1 MITITKNQVSPIKV
15 RLNQSNL
22 IGDTITITLDSPS
35 RSQLVFS
42 SVITTISDGYYS
54 FDLDVAD
61 TSQLIDD
68 TYFYSISQEDVDLK
82 KGVVRFLKD
91 TDLNNAFDY
100 TLDFT
105 LA

>member
-1 MITITKNQVSPIKV
+1 MITITKNQASQIKL
-15 RLNQSNL
+15 RLNQSNV

-61 TSQLIDD
+61 TSELIDD
-68 TYFYSISQEDVDLK
+68 TYFYTISQEDVDLK
-82 KGVVRFLKD
+82 TGVVRFLQN
-91 TDLNNAFDY
+91 TENNTFDY

>member
-1 MITITKNQVSPIKV
+1 MITITKNQAIQVKL
-15 RLNQSNL
+15 RLNQSNVV
-22 IGDTITITLDSPS
+22 GDTIAITLDSPS

-42 SVITTISDGYYS
+42 SVITTISNGYYS
-54 FDLDVAD
+54 FDLDAED

-68 TYFYSISQEDVDLK
+68 TYFYTISQTGVDLK
-82 KGVVRFLKD
+82 KGMIRLLLD
-91 TDLNNAFDY
+91 TRAIDSFDY

>member
-1 MITITKNQVSPIKV
+1 MITITKNKVSPIRV
-15 RLNQSNL
+15 RLNQSNVV
-22 IGDTITITLDSPS
+22 GDTITITLDSPS

-68 TYFYSISQEDVDLK
+68 TYFYTISQQDVDLK
-82 KGVVRFLKD
+82 KGVVRFLLD
-91 TDLNNAFDY
+91 ESEISSFDY

>member
-1 MITITKNQVSPIKV
+1 MITITKNQLSPIKV

-54 FDLDVAD
+54 FNLDVAD

-82 KGVVRFLKD
+82 KGVVRFLD
-91 TDLNNAFDY
+91 INLNNTFDY

-105 LA
+105 LS

>member
-1 MITITKNQVSPIKV
+1 MITITKNQASQIKV

-22 IGDTITITLDSPS
+22 IGNTITITLDSPS

-61 TSQLIDD
+61 TSELIDD
-68 TYFYSISQEDVDLK
+68 TYFYTISQEDVDLK
-82 KGVVRFLKD
+82 TGVVRFLQN
-91 TDLNNAFDY
+91 TENNTFDY

>member
-1 MITITKNQVSPIKV
+1 MITITKNQASPIKV
-15 RLNQSNL
+15 RLNQSNV

-61 TSQLIDD
+61 TSELIDD
-68 TYFYSISQEDVDLK
+68 TYFYTISQEDVDLK
-82 KGVVRFLKD
+82 KGVVRLLLD
-91 TDLNNAFDY
+91 ADANNTFDY

>member
-1 MITITKNQVSPIKV
+1 MITITKNQVSPIRV

-68 TYFYSISQEDVDLK
+68 TYFYTISQTDVDLK

-91 TDLNNAFDY
+91 TDTNNAFDY

>member
-1 MITITKNQVSPIKV
+1 MITITKNQASQIKV
-15 RLNQSNL
+15 RLNQSNV

-61 TSQLIDD
+61 TSELIDD
-68 TYFYSISQEDVDLK
+68 TYFYTISQEDVDLK
-82 KGVVRFLKD
+82 TGVVRFLQN
-91 TDLNNAFDY
+91 TENNTFDY

>member
-1 MITITKNQVSPIKV
+1 MITITKNQASPIKV
-15 RLNQSNL
+15 RLNQSNV

-61 TSQLIDD
+61 TSELIDD
-68 TYFYSISQEDVDLK
+68 TYFYTISQEDVDLK
-82 KGVVRFLKD
+82 KGVVRFLLD
-91 TDLNNAFDY
+91 ADENNTFDY

>member
-1 MITITKNQVSPIKV
+1 VITITKNQASQIKL
-15 RLNQSNL
+15 RLNQSNV

-61 TSQLIDD
+61 TSELIDD
-68 TYFYSISQEDVDLK
+68 TYFYTISQEDVDLK
-82 KGVVRFLKD
+82 TGVVRFLQN
-91 TDLNNAFDY
+91 TENNTFDY